1 WVMGV
6 ALTSAILAALAAVA
20 SLMAGH
26 HANEAMI
33 AQLQASDQWNYYQ
46 AKGIKKALM
55 ETRLETIRALGKKPK
70 ADDAEKFKQYDED
83 QKDIKEKAEDREK
96 ESREHL
102 GHHVVLARGVTLF
115 QVAIAI
121 SAISVLTKKRQ
132 FWLL

>member
-1 WVMGV
+1 MEEMEVPTEHLHEEMHHKAHESGESWVMGV

-33 AQLQASDQWNYYQ
+33 AQLQAADQWNYYR

-83 QKDIKEKAEDREK
+83 QKDIKEKAED
-96 ESREHL
+96 
-102 GHHVVLARGVTLF
+102 
-115 QVAIAI
+115 
-121 SAISVLTKKRQ
+121 
-132 FWLL
+132 